1 MALELIVFIVLVFTV
16 FFNNGVQAYIH
27 YEAYPLFAYVGK
39 PEFAT
44 YLKEYEGRLTVPLL
58 LPYGLT
64 LLSNLV
70 LLLIHP
76 AKLTIIM
83 VIVSFVV
90 NASVAAVTMS
100 IATPVYERVKQSGQA
115 LPKDM
120 EQLMRINLLR
130 LILST
135 VASLIVVFMLLTV
148 MS

>member
-1 MALELIVFIVLVFTV
+1 MALELIIFIVLVFTV

-27 YEAYPLFAYVGK
+27 YEAYPLIAYVGK

-70 LLLIHP
+70 LLFIHP

-90 NASVAAVTMS
+90 NASVAAVTMR
-100 IATPVYERVKQSGQA
+100 IATPVYNRVKQSGQG